1 MEKIS
6 LKGVSHVLSE
16 KEMKNVMGGS
26 GGVKVIFV
34 CMGRYASLWKA
45 NLEDVL
51 RIIAPVDHPP
61 VTARLISNKGGR

>member
-1 MEKIS
+1 ME
-6 LKGVSHVLSE
+6 VT
-16 KEMKNVMGGS
+16 
-26 GGVKVIFV
+26 FV

-61 VTARLISNKGGR
+61 VTARLISNKGGEVTPPLFKIPYPK